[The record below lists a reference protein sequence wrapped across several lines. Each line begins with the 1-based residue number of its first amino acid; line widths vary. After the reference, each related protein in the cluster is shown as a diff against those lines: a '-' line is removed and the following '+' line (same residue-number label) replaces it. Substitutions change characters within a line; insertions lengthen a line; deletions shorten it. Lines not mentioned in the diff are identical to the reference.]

1 MAIAMSGEGRRG
13 ARRKARRAETFA
25 VRQWLRLGVASAGMG
40 AALFG
45 FALMGPQAG
54 VAAADSSD
62 GTSASPDSSSGDS
75 NRSTDTSDQRT
86 TDTASKPS
94 DGDVDTDDEQAEDL
108 DGDDVDLDADDADD
122 TDEDT
127 STGTDD
133 IGDGDDGDDGDDLD
147 VDDDIEA
154 HDESDVEGAAAIDE
168 EVAEEVEFDRASAA
182 PALARAEVMAEPV
195 ATKTVAA
202 EPILTSTDLVSGQS
216 EWQKRVAKAL
226 DDWTASNEAWVD
238 SLSVS
243 EGTKAWLDW
252 SFLSMRRAF
261 FNQAP
266 TVAPVQIDG
275 VITGPIMGSLG
286 GVDPDGDKLI
296 YILTEAPKTG
306 TVRFGADGTYTFT
319 PGEGFNGV
327 DTFGVA
333 AIDIGFHMNLLH
345 LLRPWGSGSATS
357 LVNQGAVKFEYT
369 YGTGSALWTPARR
382 AVLQSMMDNFVT
394 NFRVTAPV
402 VLTYNLR
409 AESDPDS
416 DILAFAGSNLI
427 STDAGYWPT
436 VVQNELLTG
445 VDSNGSAADGRIT
458 INWGIPWALG
468 DTVASDEFDFQSTLM
483 HELMHTFGFTSY
495 VLEPGKNTYTDWK
508 IFDNFLVTVDGVK
521 PINSDFT
528 WNTQYDPNLL
538 GKNGGMYFGGA
549 NAVAAYGGPVPLFTA
564 DPWDFGGLSHLND
577 DAFGWNTQM
586 MNAFTDEGVILR
598 NLSAVEV
605 GILRDLG
612 YLVVPVPLS
621 AV

>member
-1 MAIAMSGEGRRG
+1 MSGGGCPG

-62 GTSASPDSSSGDS
+62 GTSASPDSSTGDS
-75 NRSTDTSDQRT
+75 NTSTGTSDQRT

-133 IGDGDDGDDGDDLD
+133 IGDGDDGDDLD
-147 VDDDIEA
+147 VDDDIED
-154 HDESDVEGAAAIDE
+154 HDESDVDGAAAIDE
-168 EVAEEVEFDRASAA
+168 EVPEEVESDRASAA
-182 PALARAEVMAEPV
+182 PALARAEVTDEPV
-195 ATKTVAA
+195 ATKAVAA

-275 VITGPIMGSLG
+275 VITGPVVGSLG

-306 TVRFGADGTYTFT
+306 TVRFDADGTYTFT

-345 LLRPWGSGSATS
+345 LLRPWGSGAATS
-357 LVNQGAVKFEYT
+357 LVNQSAIEFDFRFKGGIEQWTLARVLAFEDEAIRLVPY
-369 YGTGSALWTPARR
+369 L
-382 AVLQSMMDNFVT
+382 
-394 NFRVTAPV
+394 RVRAPV
-402 VLTYNLR
+402 TLSY
-409 AESDPDS
+409 EIWPFEDWEI
-416 DILAFAGSNLI
+416 DILASAVSPRI
-427 STDAGYWPT
+427 STDPGYWPT
-436 VVQNELLTG
+436 VVQNKLLTG
-445 VDSNGSAADGRIT
+445 EDSNGSAVDGEIT
-458 INWGIPWALG
+458 WNWGWQWALG
-468 DTVASDEFDFQSTLM
+468 DPASSDEVDFATTLM
-483 HELMHTFGFTSY
+483 HELMHTFGFISRIRGPGTNDLRTSWS
-495 VLEPGKNTYTDWK
+495 V
-508 IFDNFLVTVDGVK
+508 FDSFVVTGDGVK
-521 PINSDFT
+521 PINPDVT
-528 WNTQYDPNLL
+528 WNTDYDPNLL
-538 GKNGGMYFGGA
+538 GQNGGMYFGGA
-549 NAVAAYGGPVPLFTA
+549 NAIAAYGGPVPLYTN
-564 DPWDFGGLSHLND
+564 DPWDGSGMSHLSD
-577 DAFGWNTQM
+577 DVFGSTTHM
-586 MNAFTDEGVILR
+586 MTAFTDDGAILR
-598 NLSAVEV
+598 TLSPVEI

-612 YLVVPVPLS
+612 YLVVPPS
-621 AV
+621 GQ